1 MSRGQVHPMP
11 FGAELSKDGSARF
24 RLWAPDAERVDL
36 CTEDDAGPRI
46 VNMGA
51 GRNGWFELET
61 ADAPAGTLYR
71 YRINGE
77 LLVPDPA
84 SRFQPQGVN
93 GPSEVIDASAY
104 DWQRAWQG
112 RPWHEAVVYELH
124 VGTFTPGGTFESAQ
138 ERLGHLSELG
148 VTAVEVM
155 PVATFAGNRNW
166 GYDGVL
172 PYAPHAAY
180 GRPDQFRTF
189 VDAAHEH
196 GIMVLLDVVYNH
208 FGPEGNHL
216 HSYASPF
223 FTARHQTPWGDAIN
237 YDGELSR
244 NVRDY
249 FLHNALYW
257 LEEYRLDGLR
267 LDAVHAIIDDSNTH
281 ILDELADAVLSG
293 PGGQRQIHL
302 VLENYDNEA
311 SFLKPAAVRERPRYA
326 AQWNDDFHHACHV
339 LITGECDG
347 YYIDYADKPV
357 AHLARCLCEG
367 FAYQGEESR
376 FNGVRRGEP
385 SSQLPLT
392 SFISFLQNHDQVGN
406 RAFGE
411 RLVEL
416 STTPALRAA
425 TSVMLLSPGV
435 PGLFMGE
442 EFGCRQPFLFFAD
455 FEGDL
460 AEAVR
465 QGRRKEFAAFAQF
478 GDGGSA
484 GAAIPDPIAVETFE
498 RSVLQWD
505 KLAEPEH
512 AEWVEF
518 YRQLLD
524 LRRRFVVPHLPPSAA
539 TAPQFLGERGLR
551 ITWKLEG
558 SVELTLLANLGD
570 ETLQLDAG
578 QRPPGRLLHAQPGT
592 AGTIAPADELPP
604 WTAIWHINDE

>member
-1 MSRGQVHPMP
+1 MIHPMP
-11 FGAELSKDGSARF
+11 FGAEAGADGSARF

-36 CTEDDAGPRI
+36 YMQDDAGSRTLK
-46 VNMGA
+46 MDA
-51 GRNGWFELET
+51 GRNGWFELDT
-61 ADAPAGTLYR
+61 ADVPAGTLYR
-71 YRINGE
+71 YRINGG

-84 SRFQPQGVN
+84 SRFQPHGVS
-93 GPSEVIDASAY
+93 GPSEVIDASAFE
-104 DWQRAWQG
+104 WRLAWQG

-124 VGTFTPGGTFESAQ
+124 VGTFTPGGTFQSAQ
-138 ERLGHLSELG
+138 ERLGYLADLG
-148 VTAVEVM
+148 VTAIEVM

-189 VDAAHEH
+189 VEAAQGQ

-208 FGPEGNHL
+208 FGPEGNYL

-223 FTARHQTPWGDAIN
+223 FTSRHQTPWGDAIN

-244 NVRDY
+244 TVRDY

-267 LDAVHAIIDDSNTH
+267 LDAVHAVIDDSGTH
-281 ILDELADAVLSG
+281 ILEELADAILCG
-293 PGGQRQIHL
+293 PGRHRQIHL

-311 SFLKPAAVRERPRYA
+311 RFLRPSARGERPRYA

-339 LITGECDG
+339 LITGEADG

-357 AHLARCLCEG
+357 AHLARCLREG

-376 FNGVRRGEP
+376 FNRVRRGEP
-385 SSQLPLT
+385 SGQLPLT

-411 RLVEL
+411 RLIEL
-416 STTPALRAA
+416 SSTPALRAA
-425 TSVMLLSPGV
+425 TSIMLLSPSV

-455 FEGDL
+455 FEGEL

-478 GDGGSA
+478 GSGGGA
-484 GAAIPDPIAVETFE
+484 GAIPDPIAVETFE

-505 KLAEPEH
+505 KLAEPQH
-512 AEWVEF
+512 AAWVEY

-524 LRRRFVVPHLPPSAA
+524 LRRRFVVPHLPASAVKE
-539 TAPQFLGERGLR
+539 PEFLGERGLR
-551 ITWKLEG
+551 ITWKLAAG
-558 SVELTLLANLGD
+558 IELTLLANLID
-570 ETLQLDAG
+570 ETLQLEPG
-578 QRPPGRLLHAQPGT
+578 QRSLGRLLHAQPGS
-592 AGTIAPADELPP
+592 ADSIASANELPP
-604 WTAIWHINDE
+604 WTVIWHINDE